1 MDAMTRDI
9 LARLRWRQ
17 WIAKGTLLGLLA
29 ATSAGT
35 WLIAMR
41 ADPWQRKWPTL
52 IGPAHGAYVG
62 LGVLTAI
69 TLLLTLGKFRHAV
82 PVLIAV
88 GAIVLVF
95 EWVVLGTGLHL
106 LRVPLATALAVWA
119 SRVIT
124 RS

>member
-17 WIAKGTLLGLLA
+17 WIAKGSLLGLLA
-29 ATSAGT
+29 ATTAGT

-41 ADPWQRKWPTL
+41 ADPWQRKWPAL

-62 LGVLTAI
+62 LGVLTAV
-69 TLLLTLGKFRHAV
+69 TLLLALGKFRFAL
-82 PVLIAV
+82 PLLIVV

-95 EWVVLGTGLHL
+95 EWIVLGPGLHL
-106 LRVPLATALAVWA
+106 VRVPLATALAVWA
-119 SRVIT
+119 TRVIT